1 MSKKLNFNF
10 LFTPTCISAIV
21 NRLDSNKEI
30 KMKIKLQK
38 KTIKQLSKDVKTI
51 ANNQT
56 PHVAGG
62 TATQGACYSFGCD
75 TAVFLGCPTGQNCYS
90 ARNEICMPDY

>member
-1 MSKKLNFNF
+1 M
-10 LFTPTCISAIV
+10 
-21 NRLDSNKEI
+21 LDSNKEI

-90 ARNEICMPDY
+90 ARNEICMPDF

>member
-1 MSKKLNFNF
+1 MFA
-10 LFTPTCISAIV
+10 FTYLSAIV

-38 KTIKQLSKDVKTI
+38 KTIKQLSKDTKTI
-51 ANNQT
+51 ANQQT
-56 PHVAGG
+56 PQVAGG

>member
-1 MSKKLNFNF
+1 M
-10 LFTPTCISAIV
+10 FTPFYLNAIV
-21 NRLDSNKEI
+21 KMLDSNKEI